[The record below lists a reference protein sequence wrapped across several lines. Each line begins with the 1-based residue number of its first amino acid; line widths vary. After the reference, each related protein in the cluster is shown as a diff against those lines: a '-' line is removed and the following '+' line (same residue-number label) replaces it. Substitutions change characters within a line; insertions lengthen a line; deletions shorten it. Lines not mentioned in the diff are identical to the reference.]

1 MPRVTICYSN
11 VRMLVYAVLLCVG
24 AFLMAAASRP
34 GPRDGELMLQIA
46 QGDQRAFSTIYDRHS
61 RPVFASLLRIVRE
74 RGAAEDLL
82 QEVFLSLW
90 KHAARYDHEAES
102 VLPWLLVIGRN
113 RALDKV
119 RSAVHRYEG
128 QAQPI
133 DEVFDLRDAR
143 ANFESGIW
151 HDQSVDRIR
160 ACMAQL
166 NEKERRVLEL
176 AYFEGLSQSEISSQL
191 GEPMGTVKTWTRNGL
206 NKLRKALL

>member
-1 MPRVTICYSN
+1 
-11 VRMLVYAVLLCVG
+11 MLVSTVLVYVGVCVG
-24 AFLMAAASRP
+24 AFLLAAVSRS

-46 QGDQRAFSTIYDRHS
+46 QGDQRAFGQLYDRHS

-90 KHAARYDHEAES
+90 KHAARYDQQAES

-119 RSAVHRYEG
+119 RSAVHRHEG

-143 ANFESGIW
+143 SNFENGIW
-151 HDQSVDRIR
+151 QAQSVERIR

-166 NEKERRVLEL
+166 NDKERRVLEL
-176 AYFEGLSQSEISSQL
+176 AYFEGLSQTEISAQME
-191 GEPMGTVKTWTRNGL
+191 EPLGTVKTWTRNGL
-206 NKLRKALL
+206 AKLRKALL

>member
-1 MPRVTICYSN
+1 
-11 VRMLVYAVLLCVG
+11 MLVATVLVDVGVCVA
-24 AFLMAAASRP
+24 AFLLAAASRS

-46 QGDQRAFSTIYDRHS
+46 QGDQRAFGQLYDRHS

-90 KHAARYDHEAES
+90 KHAARYDQHAES

-133 DEVFDLRDAR
+133 DDVFDLRDAR
-143 ANFESGIW
+143 SNFENGVW
-151 HDQSVDRIR
+151 QAQSVERIR

-176 AYFEGLSQSEISSQL
+176 AYFEGLSQTEISAQME
-191 GEPMGTVKTWTRNGL
+191 EPLGTVKTWTRNGL
-206 NKLRKALL
+206 AKLRKALL